1 MPPFRPID
9 SDTPLRAVALI
20 DPYWLVG
27 QSVEPSAGLLHAVQR
42 AAGSGVRVDR
52 VYWYLETPGVPRGL
66 PTLPRVTLRV
76 AAQDDLDDGYEL
88 VRAMDADLRAVAA
101 SKAFD
106 VVLLAS
112 HDDRLALSVEWA
124 QAQGLLVLGCATTVE
139 EPDARIQR
147 IVDELVEPR
156 LSAASREE
164 DQSPPTD
171 EALAVLGGVVAQWQG
186 ETDPMEA
193 ERVRHFM
200 ERRPGLPRPVDSRL
214 LFLAR
219 TQLGRELTQGE
230 RVALRRR
237 FREGV
242 VGPT

>member
-1 MPPFRPID
+1 
-9 SDTPLRAVALI
+9 
-20 DPYWLVG
+20 
-27 QSVEPSAGLLHAVQR
+27 
-42 AAGSGVRVDR
+42 
-52 VYWYLETPGVPRGL
+52 
-66 PTLPRVTLRV
+66 
-76 AAQDDLDDGYEL
+76 
-88 VRAMDADLRAVAA
+88 
-101 SKAFD
+101 
-106 VVLLAS
+106 
-112 HDDRLALSVEWA
+112 
-124 QAQGLLVLGCATTVE
+124 VE

-156 LSAASREE
+156 LSSASREE

>member
-9 SDTPLRAVALI
+9 SDTPARAVALI

-27 QSVEPSAGLLHAVQR
+27 QGVEPSSGLIHAVQR
-42 AAGSGVRVDR
+42 AAGSGVRVER
-52 VYWYLETPGVPRGL
+52 VYWYLETPSAPRGL

-76 AAQDDLDDGYEL
+76 TAQDDLDDGYEL

-147 IVDELVEPR
+147 IVDEIVEPR

-237 FREGV
+237 FRDGV
-242 VGPT
+242 VGTT